1 MLNTKK
7 LVAFS
12 PFKIQSKY
20 FTLWY
25 MTLFLKQKD
34 RGELKDFS
42 CVTNKFKN
50 RTHQMQKKHS
60 HLHCRIA
67 VCILRSW
74 LPMYCFTNTI
84 HVHILLYKKYWS
96 VLYKNDTLII
106 SNDLWEM
113 ITISLS
119 LLILYYIWTSLYVVL
134 FC

>member
-34 RGELKDFS
+34 SGELKDFS

-50 RTHQMQKKHS
+50 RTHQMQKS
-60 HLHCRIA
+60 IVIFTVVLLCVFSGRDFRCTVLQIQY
-67 VCILRSW
+67 
-74 LPMYCFTNTI
+74 MYIYYFTI
-84 HVHILLYKKYWS
+84 KYWS

-119 LLILYYIWTSLYVVL
+119 LLTLYYIWTSLYVVL